1 MTNLPLSQSGK
12 SALEVATEATKQA
25 GEILLAHF
33 HRKKEIKEKS
43 KSNLVTEVDI
53 LSEKTIAKLLTN
65 EYPACNIL
73 SEELAPS
80 TPLTGYTW
88 VVDPLAGTNNY
99 AFGIPFF
106 CINIALVK
114 DKDIL
119 LGITF
124 DPLRG
129 ELFWAEKG
137 KGAYLN
143 DSPIHVSERT
153 SLQTS
158 LLSFDPGYNEIQ
170 GKKLLSTI
178 TRLWPEV
185 HSLRSMGS
193 SSVALAYVACGR
205 VDLYVRSDLQP
216 WDIASGI
223 LLVKEAGG
231 EVSDWQG
238 KPANLQNKDII
249 AANNKLHQEFLGQL
263 K

>member
-106 CINIALVK
+106 CINIALAK

-119 LGITF
+119 LGITY

-129 ELFWAEKG
+129 ELFRAEKG

-143 DSPIHVSERT
+143 DSPIHVSERA
-153 SLQTS
+153 SLQVS
-158 LLSFDPGYNEIQ
+158 LVTFDPGYNEIK
-170 GKKLLSTI
+170 GKKLLSTV
-178 TRLWPEV
+178 TRLWPGV
-185 HSLRSMGS
+185 HSLRAMGS

-205 VDLYVRSDLQP
+205 VDLYVRSDLYP
-216 WDIASGI
+216 WDVASGI

-231 EVSDWQG
+231 KVSGWQG
-238 KPANLQNKDII
+238 KPANLQDRDII
-249 AANNKLHQEFLGQL
+249 AANNKLLQEFLTQL

>member
-1 MTNLPLSQSGK
+1 MTNLPLSRSGK
-12 SALEVATEATKQA
+12 SVLEVATEAAKQA

-53 LSEKTIAKLLTN
+53 LSERAIAKLLTN
-65 EYPACNIL
+65 EYPGYNVL
-73 SEELAPS
+73 SEELASS

-88 VVDPLAGTNNY
+88 IVDPLAGTNNY

-106 CINIALVK
+106 CINIALAK
-114 DKDIL
+114 DKDVL

-124 DPLRG
+124 DPLRR
-129 ELFWAEKG
+129 ELFRAEKG
-137 KGAYLN
+137 KGACLN
-143 DSPIHVSERT
+143 DSPIHVSERA
-153 SLQTS
+153 SLETS

-170 GKKLLSTI
+170 GKKLLGTV
-178 TRLWPEV
+178 TRLWPGV

-205 VDLYVRSDLQP
+205 VDLYVRSDLYP

-238 KPANLQNKDII
+238 KPANLQKREVI
-249 AANNKLHQEFLGQL
+249 AANNKLHQEFLSQL

>member
-1 MTNLPLSQSGK
+1 MTNLPLSRSGK
-12 SALEVATEATKQA
+12 SVLEVATEAAKQA

-43 KSNLVTEVDI
+43 KNNLVTEVDI
-53 LSEKTIAKLLTN
+53 LSERAIAKLLTN
-65 EYPACNIL
+65 EYPGYNVL

-88 VVDPLAGTNNY
+88 IVDPLAGTNNY

-106 CINIALVK
+106 CINIALAK
-114 DKDIL
+114 DKDVL

-124 DPLRG
+124 DPLRR
-129 ELFWAEKG
+129 ELFRAEKG
-137 KGAYLN
+137 KGACLN
-143 DSPIHVSERT
+143 DSPIHVSERA
-153 SLQTS
+153 SLETS

-170 GKKLLSTI
+170 GKKLLGTV
-178 TRLWPEV
+178 TRLWPGV

-205 VDLYVRSDLQP
+205 VDLYVRSDLYP
-216 WDIASGI
+216 WDIASGT

-231 EVSDWQG
+231 KVSDWQG

-249 AANNKLHQEFLGQL
+249 AANNKLHQEFLSQL

>member
-1 MTNLPLSQSGK
+1 MTDLPLSQSGRN
-12 SALEVATEATKQA
+12 AVEVAIEATKQA

-33 HRKKEIKEKS
+33 YRKKEIKDKGKS
-43 KSNLVTEVDI
+43 SLVTEVDI
-53 LSEKTIAKLLTN
+53 LSEKTIAEFLTN
-65 EYPACNIL
+65 EYPTFSIL

-80 TPLTGYTW
+80 TPVTGYTW
-88 VVDPLAGTNNY
+88 IVDPLAGTNNY

-119 LGITF
+119 LGITY
-124 DPLRG
+124 DPLRK
-129 ELFWAEKG
+129 EFFRAENG

-143 DSPIHVSERT
+143 NSPIHVSERT
-153 SLQTS
+153 SLRAS
-158 LLSFDPGYNEIQ
+158 LLSFDPGYDTTR

-178 TRLWPEV
+178 TELWPGV

-205 VDLYVRSDLQP
+205 VDLYIRSDLKP

-231 EVSDWQG
+231 KVSDWQG
-238 KPANLQNKDII
+238 KPANLQNKEII
-249 AANNKLHQEFLGQL
+249 AANNKLHQEFLSQL